1 MSAGTVARFPGRCA
15 NTGCMT
21 RRTFL
26 VSTTAAALAAS
37 LPASLLAAQKT
48 PAHTLARKLPRW
60 RGFNLLEKFIA
71 ASMNERYREQD
82 FAWMTEWGF
91 DFARLPMSYRCWSSP
106 ENWRQSDERVLKEID
121 EAVEY
126 GQKHGVHVS
135 LNFHRAPGYSVDRS
149 LDEPF
154 NLWTDAEAL
163 DACAHHWAIFAKR
176 YQGIPSTQLS
186 FDLLNEPAARSWKP
200 PADLDDATYTKVARA
215 LVQAI
220 RAEDPNRLIIADGLM
235 WGNTPVPALADLGV
249 AQSMRGYSPFE
260 VTHWQAEWVGGSD
273 KWPEPRWPQ
282 DPSEEAKGYASYLE
296 AARKNLPDNPIV
308 QKRFPEIAKSPAW
321 NRERLAL
328 VMQLWKDVEAMGV
341 GVHVG
346 EFGVYNKT
354 PHRVTL
360 ALLEDYL
367 SLWKE
372 NGWGW
377 ALWNFRGDFGILD
390 SGRADVAYE
399 DFRGHKLDR
408 AMLDLLRK
416 Y

>member
-1 MSAGTVARFPGRCA
+1 
-15 NTGCMT
+15 MT

-26 VSTTAAALAAS
+26 VSTTAAAVAAS
-37 LPASLLAAQKT
+37 LPSSLHAAQAT
-48 PAHTLARKLPRW
+48 PAHALARKLPRW

-71 ASMNERYREQD
+71 AWSNLPFVEKD
-82 FAWMTEWGF
+82 FIWMAEWGF

-106 ENWRQSDERVLKEID
+106 ENWRKSDERVLKEID
-121 EAVEY
+121 EAVEF
-126 GQKHGVHVS
+126 GRKHGVHIS

-149 LDEPF
+149 IDEPF

-163 DACAHHWAIFAKR
+163 DACAHHWAMFAKR

-186 FDLLNEPAARSWKP
+186 FDLVNEPAARSWKP
-200 PADLDDATYTKVARA
+200 PADLDDATYAKVVRA

-220 RAEDPNRLIIADGLM
+220 RSEDPNRLILAEGLM
-235 WGNTPVPALADLGV
+235 WGNAPVPALADLGI
-249 AQSMRGYSPFE
+249 AQSTRGYSPHDI
-260 VTHWQAEWVGGSD
+260 THWKADWVGGSD
-273 KWPEPRWPQ
+273 KWPVPTWPKA
-282 DPSEEAKGYASYLE
+282 PSEEEAKAFSGYLASSM
-296 AARKNLPDNPIV
+296 KSMPDNPIV
-308 QKRFPEIAKSPAW
+308 QKRFPEIMQSPAW
-321 NRERLAL
+321 DRQRLAL
-328 VMQLWKDVEAMGV
+328 GMQLWKDVEALGV

-377 ALWNFRGDFGILD
+377 ALWNLRGDFGILD
-390 SGRADVAYE
+390 SGRSDVAYE

-408 AMLDLLRK
+408 AMLELLRK